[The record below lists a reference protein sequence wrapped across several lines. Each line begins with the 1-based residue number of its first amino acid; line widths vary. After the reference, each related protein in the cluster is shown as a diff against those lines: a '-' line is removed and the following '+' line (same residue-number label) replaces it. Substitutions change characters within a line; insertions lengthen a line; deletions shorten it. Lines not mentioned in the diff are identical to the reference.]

1 MSYEL
6 DILLP
11 VYNEAKSIGS
21 FIKSVDKSINKKIK
35 YRFIICEDGS
45 TDGTKEVLI
54 NIKDKYN
61 VNLIMEKKRKGFSKA
76 VQDGIKKSTAK
87 HLLIMDSDGQCDHK
101 KILSLWYYKDD
112 FDLINAY
119 RIKRVDY
126 AYRRLYS
133 QVCFIIYKILFNVP
147 LRDPSFGFIMMNKKV
162 YKSLNNY
169 KILCPDG
176 FFWEFNARANKLNF
190 LFSEIKINHRKR
202 SSGNTK
208 IYTFGKLPKVAY
220 NNLTG
225 LIKLK
230 KEIG

>member
-1 MSYEL
+1 
-6 DILLP
+6 
-11 VYNEAKSIGS
+11 
-21 FIKSVDKSINKKIK
+21 
-35 YRFIICEDGS
+35 
-45 TDGTKEVLI
+45 
-54 NIKDKYN
+54 
-61 VNLIMEKKRKGFSKA
+61 MEKKRKGFSKA

-101 KILSLWYYKDD
+101 KILSLWYYRDN

-147 LRDPSFGFIMMNKKV
+147 LRDPSFGFIMMNKKA

-176 FFWEFNARANKLNF
+176 FFGSLM
-190 LFSEIKINHRKR
+190 L
-202 SSGNTK
+202 
-208 IYTFGKLPKVAY
+208 VQ
-220 NNLTG
+220 
-225 LIKLK
+225 KLK
-230 KEIG
+230 DIPLKKSNIS